1 MGRIDRKAEWG
12 GELHMGKTI
21 GGTRTLTAP
30 QARAFLLRRVG
41 APYHANTP
49 ADVLALVRAIGYLQ
63 IDPVAVV
70 AANHHLIAR
79 TRLPHYVPADLDAAL
94 YAERT
99 LVETFPHIHAV
110 VPVAEWR
117 YYDRRD
123 APPYRIEGEDPA
135 LVARVLATIA
145 ERGPLAS
152 RGFTAAD
159 DRERIAYGWGNTP
172 RAQAAL
178 HALARR
184 GAILVHHRE
193 GTEKVYDLAERVLP
207 AHVDVTPVSPEER
220 ARYAAMRELTYG
232 GLAGRTG
239 LAAAIA
245 SGVAVP
251 VTVEGVRGTWYVSAD
266 EWEVAAPTA
275 PLADNA
281 GGAHLLAPLD
291 PLVHDRKRLAALFG
305 FDYTWEVY
313 VPAAKRQY
321 GPYTMPVLWGDRFA
335 ARLDPAMNRKD
346 KVLALR
352 AVWFEPDAP
361 DTDALYADLAA
372 EIARFAAFHG
382 ALSVSLGP
390 VTPSPRAAPLR
401 AALTRAVALT

>member
-1 MGRIDRKAEWG
+1 
-12 GELHMGKTI
+12 MGKTT
-21 GGTRTLTAP
+21 GAMRTLTAP
-30 QARAFLLRRVG
+30 QARAFLLRRAG
-41 APYHANTP
+41 APYHANTLT
-49 ADVLALVRAIGYLQ
+49 DVLALVQAIGYLQ

-79 TRLPHYVPADLDAAL
+79 TRVPHYVPADLDAAL

-99 LVETFPHIHAV
+99 LVETFPHIHAI

-152 RGFTAAD
+152 RGFTTAD
-159 DRERIAYGWGNTP
+159 DRERIVYGWGNTP

-207 AHVDVTPVSPEER
+207 AHVDTTPVLPDER
-220 ARYAAMRELTYG
+220 ALYAATRELTYG

-239 LAAAIA
+239 LAAAIT
-245 SGVAVP
+245 SGAALP
-251 VTVEGVRGTWYVSAD
+251 VTVEGVRGTWYIHAD
-266 EWEVAAPTA
+266 EWEAAVTTTPMVADT
-275 PLADNA
+275 

-321 GPYTMPVLWGDRFA
+321 GPYTMPVLWGDQFV

-346 KVLALR
+346 KLLALR

-361 DTDALYADLAA
+361 DTDALYTDLAA

-390 VTPSPRAAPLR
+390 VTPDSRTAPLR
-401 AALTRAVALT
+401 TALMRTVTLT

>member
-1 MGRIDRKAEWG
+1 MGATTTTGAI
-12 GELHMGKTI
+12 
-21 GGTRTLTAP
+21 RTLTLP
-30 QARAFLLRRVG
+30 QARAFLLRRAG

-79 TRLPHYVPADLDAAL
+79 TRLPRYVPTDLDAAL

-110 VPVAEWR
+110 VPVADWR
-117 YYDRRD
+117 YYDHRD

-152 RGFTAAD
+152 RGFTTAD

-193 GTEKVYDLAERVLP
+193 GTEKVYDLAERALP
-207 AHVDVTPVSPEER
+207 AHVDLTPVSLEER
-220 ARYAAMRELTYG
+220 ARYAATRELTYG

-239 LAAAIA
+239 LAAAIT
-245 SGVAVP
+245 SGDALP
-251 VTVEGVRGTWYVSAD
+251 VTVNGVRGTWYVSAD
-266 EWEVAAPTA
+266 EWEAAATTTPVAADT
-275 PLADNA
+275 

-313 VPAAKRQY
+313 VPAAKRRY
-321 GPYTMPVLWGDRFA
+321 GPYTMPMLRGDQFV

-346 KVLALR
+346 KALALR
-352 AVWFEPDAP
+352 AIWFEPDAP

-390 VTPSPRAAPLR
+390 VTPESRTAPLR
-401 AALTRAVALT
+401 AALTRAVALS